1 MKFSPKFR
9 IFFKQMGH
17 LIILHG
23 YTIPKCIRSFN
34 EFIIRDGADATL
46 SIYCSSGMDA
56 IAKE

>member
-46 SIYCSSGMDA
+46 SIW
-56 IAKE
+56 K